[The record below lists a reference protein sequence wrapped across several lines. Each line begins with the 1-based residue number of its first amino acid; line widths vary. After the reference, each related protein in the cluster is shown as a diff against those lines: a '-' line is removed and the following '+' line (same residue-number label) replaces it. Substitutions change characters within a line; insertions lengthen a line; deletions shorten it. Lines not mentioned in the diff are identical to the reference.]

1 MPTIIAQLTERFA
14 AAIHAAFGIE
24 ADPLIGPSQ
33 NPQFG
38 DYQSNA
44 AMPLAKKLGQ
54 KPREIAEQIKAK
66 VALGDI
72 AQALTIAG
80 PGFINVTLSHAWLAQ
95 ELQRIESN
103 RHLGIDAAPKPQR
116 VVVDYSGPNVAKEM
130 HVGHL
135 RSTIIGD
142 AISRVL
148 EFQGHTVIRQNHVG
162 DWGTQFG
169 MLIAFIERQNRP
181 AGADAKLPE
190 LEELYRAAKKKFDD
204 DPGFAETARQAV
216 VHLQGG
222 QPQALGAW
230 KSICAMSR
238 AHYQALY
245 ERLGVKLT
253 PADERG
259 ESAYNADL
267 PAVVTELKQ
276 KGLAETSDGATVVF
290 IDGREKPPMIVQK
303 GDGAFLY
310 STTDLAAIRYRAND
324 LHANRIVYVHD
335 SRQVH
340 HFAQLFAVAK
350 KAGWAENV
358 SLEYAPFGT
367 MLGEDGKPF
376 KTRSGDLV
384 KLDNLLTEATDRALR
399 VVEAKNPQASNK
411 TAIANA
417 VGIGAVKYSDLA
429 KDRVADYV
437 FSFDKMLALD
447 GNTAPYLQYAHAR
460 IRSIFRKA
468 RELSPSPCTQGEGR
482 GEGSATSPSA
492 IPLESPFELAL
503 AKHILRLGECL
514 DMVARDLK
522 PHLLCTYLYDLAVKF
537 SGFYEN
543 CQVIKDG
550 IVDRGRLALC
560 QLTAITMATGLD
572 LLGIQHPD
580 QM

>member
-1 MPTIIAQLTERFA
+1 
-14 AAIHAAFGIE
+14 
-24 ADPLIGPSQ
+24 
-33 NPQFG
+33 
-38 DYQSNA
+38 
-44 AMPLAKKLGQ
+44 
-54 KPREIAEQIKAK
+54 
-66 VALGDI
+66 
-72 AQALTIAG
+72 
-80 PGFINVTLSHAWLAQ
+80 
-95 ELQRIESN
+95 
-103 RHLGIDAAPKPQR
+103 
-116 VVVDYSGPNVAKEM
+116 
-130 HVGHL
+130 
-135 RSTIIGD
+135 
-142 AISRVL
+142 
-148 EFQGHTVIRQNHVG
+148 
-162 DWGTQFG
+162 
-169 MLIAFIERQNRP
+169 
-181 AGADAKLPE
+181 
-190 LEELYRAAKKKFDD
+190 
-204 DPGFAETARQAV
+204 
-216 VHLQGG
+216 
-222 QPQALGAW
+222 
-230 KSICAMSR
+230 
-238 AHYQALY
+238 
-245 ERLGVKLT
+245 
-253 PADERG
+253 
-259 ESAYNADL
+259 
-267 PAVVTELKQ
+267 
-276 KGLAETSDGATVVF
+276 
-290 IDGREKPPMIVQK
+290 
-303 GDGAFLY
+303 
-310 STTDLAAIRYRAND
+310 
-324 LHANRIVYVHD
+324 
-335 SRQVH
+335 
-340 HFAQLFAVAK
+340 
-350 KAGWAENV
+350 
-358 SLEYAPFGT
+358 

-399 VVEAKNPQASNK
+399 VVEAKNPQAPNK

-482 GEGSATSPSA
+482 GEGSATLPSA

-560 QLTAITMATGLD
+560 QLTATTMATGLD